1 MLTNGADV
9 IGIARATDINSL
21 GKAVLN
27 TPSGSVPA
35 ERYTSQLKIK
45 RILKGKVGGS
55 PLSVQF
61 FLSDALVGTRG
72 TAEGE
77 YAVFFLKAS
86 ATGFVFRDP
95 VHPSLPAGQQLRGAL
110 AHPDPDRSLRIA
122 ITLVAR
128 GDIAGLDNVGSALM
142 NSSGV
147 PQELIEDAAGS
158 LASMKDPNAI
168 RSLSG
173 LLSLNNPEIN
183 RGVAAAL
190 RQTGSASALLPLSRL
205 LNDSDPMT
213 RYYAVIGFGEIT
225 RQDQWAPG
233 FSEFQQNPGRY
244 VSYWRTWAEQNV
256 H

>member
-1 MLTNGADV
+1 
-9 IGIARATDINSL
+9 
-21 GKAVLN
+21 
-27 TPSGSVPA
+27 
-35 ERYTSQLKIK
+35 
-45 RILKGKVGGS
+45 
-55 PLSVQF
+55 
-61 FLSDALVGTRG
+61 
-72 TAEGE
+72 
-77 YAVFFLKAS
+77 
-86 ATGFVFRDP
+86 
-95 VHPSLPAGQQLRGAL
+95 
-110 AHPDPDRSLRIA
+110 
-122 ITLVAR
+122 VAR
-128 GDIAGLDNVGSALM
+128 GDIARLDNVGSALM

-225 RQDQWAPG
+225 RQDEWAPG